1 MLQSVQLLI
10 FSSLSLL
17 RHASRPYFVQTWE
30 TRYVL
35 LLWLSIISMI
45 PFDLTRMDGALV
57 GVDGVSVDGDIS
69 QQRTIDR
76 IVDIAKMYLHV
87 TDKSRDAAAMLL
99 AK

>member
-1 MLQSVQLLI
+1 MCPHVI
-10 FSSLSLL
+10 
-17 RHASRPYFVQTWE
+17 APPQTWE

-45 PFDLTRMDGALV
+45 PFDLTRMDGTVV
-57 GVDGVSVDGDIS
+57 GGASGH
-69 QQRTIDR
+69 QRTIDR
-76 IVDIAKMYLHV
+76 IIEVAKTYLHV

>member
-1 MLQSVQLLI
+1 M
-10 FSSLSLL
+10 
-17 RHASRPYFVQTWE
+17 YQTWE

-57 GVDGVSVDGDIS
+57 GEASMEEAGSR
-69 QQRTIDR
+69 QRTIDR
-76 IVDIAKMYLHV
+76 IVEVAKMYLHV
-87 TDKSRDAAAMLL
+87 TDKSRDAAAMML